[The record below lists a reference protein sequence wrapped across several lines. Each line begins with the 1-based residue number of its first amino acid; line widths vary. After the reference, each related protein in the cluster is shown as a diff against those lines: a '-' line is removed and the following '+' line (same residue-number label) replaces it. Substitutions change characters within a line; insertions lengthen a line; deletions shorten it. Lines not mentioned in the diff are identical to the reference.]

1 MPYALKNLE
10 KSQVELTFTVQPAD
24 YQKDLE
30 AAAMR
35 LSERASLHGFRP
47 GKAPY
52 QIVKEQL
59 GEIKIMEDALEP
71 IIQKNFFAAVQ
82 TEKLETVGQPQINIE
97 KMAPGNDFIFRATVA
112 LLPSVRLPDLSKIK
126 VERHP
131 TKVEE
136 KDIDRVLGDLKKM
149 RPEEK
154 IKAGVALAEDKI
166 IVDLE
171 MFSNNVPLDGGQ
183 AKDHQVYLNEKHYIP
198 GLAEQLIGLKKDDKK
213 DFTLKFPAEHYQKQ
227 FAGKD
232 IDFKILV
239 KDVFELHYPEI
250 DDSFAKKLGQES
262 VAKLRELLR
271 QNLSAEATAKEE
283 QRLEIAMLDKIVE
296 QSVFGELPEIIITA
310 EKEKMFHELK
320 HELEHQGIGIE
331 KYLSDIKK
339 TKEDIHR
346 DFSERADKR
355 VKAALISR
363 QIAKDQNITVAN
375 KEMEEEYKLIKASYG
390 DDKNVEENLKRPEV
404 RATIAL
410 ALQNKKVI
418 RWLKDQII
426 K

>member
-1 MPYALKNLE
+1 MPHTLKNLE
-10 KSQVELTFTVQPAD
+10 KSQVELTITVPPAD

-30 AAAMR
+30 EAAVR
-35 LSERASLHGFRP
+35 ISERASIPGFRP

-52 QIVKEQL
+52 KIVKEQL
-59 GEIKIMEDALEP
+59 GEIKIFEEALES
-71 IIQKNFFAAVQ
+71 IVQKNFFTAIQA
-82 TEKLETVGQPQINIE
+82 EKLETVGQPQITIE
-97 KMAPGNDFIFRATVA
+97 KIAPGNDFVFRAVVA
-112 LLPSVRLPDLSKIK
+112 LLPSVKLPDLSKIK
-126 VERHP
+126 VERRE

-136 KDIDRVLGDLKKM
+136 KDVDHILEDLKKM

-154 IKAGVALAEDKI
+154 IKAGISTTEDKMI
-166 IVDLE
+166 IDLE
-171 MFSNNVPLDGGQ
+171 MFSGNVPLEGGQ
-183 AKDHQVYLNEKHYIP
+183 AKDHQVYLSEKHYIP
-198 GLAEQLIGLKKDDKK
+198 GLAEQLVGLKKDDKK

-232 IDFKILV
+232 IDFKVLV

-250 DDSFAKKLGQES
+250 DDAFAKKLGQES

-271 QNLSAEATAKEE
+271 QNISAEANAKEE
-283 QRLEIAMLDKIVE
+283 QRLEIEMLDQIVA
-296 QSVFGELPEIIITA
+296 QSEFSELPEIIIKA

-320 HELEHQGIGIE
+320 HELEHQGITME

-339 TKEDIHR
+339 SEEEIHL

-363 QIAKDQNITVAN
+363 QIAKDRGITVEN
-375 KEMEEEYKLIKASYG
+375 KEMEEEFKLIKASYG

-418 RWLKDQII
+418 QWLKEQII